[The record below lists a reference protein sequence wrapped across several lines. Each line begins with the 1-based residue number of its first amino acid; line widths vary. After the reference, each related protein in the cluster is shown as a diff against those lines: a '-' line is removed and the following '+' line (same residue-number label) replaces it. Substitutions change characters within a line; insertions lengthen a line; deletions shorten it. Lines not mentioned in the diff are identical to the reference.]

1 MKNFQRNI
9 EEKTGGKTRADAKT
23 CMQNAYV
30 DRLNAVGD
38 DDSDYT
44 KVSIHCRSHNETL
57 IRYLNF

>member
-1 MKNFQRNI
+1 MRKNRNWNSKNFKRNI

-23 CMQNAYV
+23 CMENAYV

-44 KVSIHCRSHNETL
+44 KVPDF
-57 IRYLNF
+57 YFYQNF